1 MNALTL
7 FLEFFA
13 ILAFVVIWYVWL
25 IPTLLLI
32 PGAIFLWITVGAVF
46 VPLIAILYW
55 VIHE

>member
-32 PGAIFLWITVGAVF
+32 PGAIFLWITVSAVF